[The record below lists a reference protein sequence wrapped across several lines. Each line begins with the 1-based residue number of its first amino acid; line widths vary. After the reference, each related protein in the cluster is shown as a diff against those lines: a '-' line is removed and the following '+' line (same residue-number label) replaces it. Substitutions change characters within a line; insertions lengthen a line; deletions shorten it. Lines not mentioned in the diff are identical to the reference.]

1 MSTSHSESE
10 APGKGD
16 RVATERARLV
26 HLLLDIQPEL
36 ELVDAALARVLDP
49 PAGYVRGLVE
59 HVRGFQG
66 KRLRPAMVILAGQ
79 AIDADRVGETHATVG
94 AIVELIHTATLVHD
108 DILDGAMIRRMR
120 PTVHS
125 MEGVEVSVLFGD
137 FLLASAYA
145 EAAALEDRRASHHL
159 SLITRDVCEGEILQ
173 IHHRGNLE
181 LTYEEYLQ
189 IIQRKTAALYA
200 ASGEMGAHYAG
211 GSPEQVE
218 ALRAYGDDLGS
229 AFQMIDDVL
238 DLTGDEDV
246 VGKSLGTDLDR
257 CKMTLPLIH
266 FFQEG
271 PREEVE
277 WVKDALR
284 SGRGAADGPAIRR
297 AVVANGSVA
306 FAETRAH
313 DLIRRAMSHLE
324 VLPESAARETL
335 HRIASYVLDR
345 KR

>member
-1 MSTSHSESE
+1 MTTSPSESA
-10 APGKGD
+10 APKRD
-16 RVATERARLV
+16 DAVATERARLV
-26 HLLLDIQPEL
+26 HLLEDIRPEL
-36 ELVDAALARVLDP
+36 QLVDAALARVLDP
-49 PAGYVRGLVE
+49 PAGYVRNLVE
-59 HVRGFQG
+59 HVQGFQG

-79 AIDADRVGETHATVG
+79 AVNASRVGETHATVG

-173 IHHRGNLE
+173 IHHRGNLD
-181 LTYEEYLQ
+181 LTYDEYLR

-211 GSPEQVE
+211 GTQEQIE
-218 ALRAYGDDLGS
+218 ALRDYGDDLGT

-246 VGKSLGTDLDR
+246 VGKSLGTDLGR

-271 PREEVE
+271 PRDV
-277 WVKDALR
+277 VQRVRDALR
-284 SGRGAADGPAIRR
+284 SERGREEGPMIRR
-297 AVVANGSVA
+297 AVVENGSVA
-306 FAETRAH
+306 FAEKRAH
-313 DLIRRAMSHLE
+313 DLIRRAMSRLE
-324 VLPESAARETL
+324 VLPESPARDTL
-335 HRIASYVLDR
+335 HRIATYVLER
-345 KR
+345 KK